1 MTSLSPKDRSR
12 SPRFPSQPLDESLR
26 HAEAIYHAVH
36 RSSVDSATIY
46 QLMGFSGKSGTSAK
60 ALGSL
65 RQYGLIEGIGD
76 RTRVSDLALA
86 ILEPES
92 ASEKASA
99 IHVASQNPDVFR
111 EVLERFDGRVP
122 QADEAIRAFLI
133 RELGFQK
140 NSADECIKA
149 LRQSLAFA
157 GSFRHEVEIRP
168 QPVTPEEGPSPE
180 RSTNAD
186 REKEIQKEIE
196 SNDGELM
203 IIPLT
208 KECRAE
214 LRIVGPLNSRAIRNL
229 IRHINLLADVWAEE
243 DEELDS

>member
-1 MTSLSPKDRSR
+1 MSSLNPRDRSR
-12 SPRFPSQPLDESLR
+12 SPRFPSQSLDESLR
-26 HAEAIYHAVH
+26 HAEAIYQAVH

-46 QLMGFSGKSGTSAK
+46 QLMGFSGKTGTSAK

-76 RTRVSDLALA
+76 KTRISDLALA

-92 ASEKASA
+92 GSEKASA
-99 IHVASQNPDVFR
+99 IRTSSQNPDVFG
-111 EVLERFDGRVP
+111 EVLARFDGRVP

-157 GSFRHEVEIRP
+157 DSFGREYEIIP
-168 QPVTPEEGPSPE
+168 QPSAVEEPPLLE
-180 RSTNAD
+180 APTDTD
-186 REKEIQKEIE
+186 RLSGVRKEVQ
-196 SNDGELM
+196 SADGELM

-208 KECRAE
+208 KECKAE
-214 LRIVGPLNSRAIRNL
+214 LRFIGQLNSRAIKNL
-229 IRHINLLADVWAEE
+229 MRHIDLMADVWAE
-243 DEELDS
+243 DESDLES

>member
-1 MTSLSPKDRSR
+1 M
-12 SPRFPSQPLDESLR
+12 DESLR

-46 QLMGFSGKSGTSAK
+46 QLMGFSGKTGTSAK

-65 RQYGLIEGIGD
+65 RQYGLIEGIGEK
-76 RTRVSDLALA
+76 TRISDLALA

-92 ASEKASA
+92 ASEKSSA
-99 IHVASQNPDVFR
+99 IRTSSKSPDVFG
-111 EVLERFDGRVP
+111 EVLTRFDGRVP

-149 LRQSLAFA
+149 LRQSLAYA
-157 GSFRHEVEIRP
+157 DSFSRDSEVSP
-168 QPVTPEEGPSPE
+168 QPISVEAPPLTEIPPTPEPDKEVQRE
-180 RSTNAD
+180 VRSV
-186 REKEIQKEIE
+186 
-196 SNDGELM
+196 DGELV

-214 LRIVGPLNSRAIRNL
+214 LRIVGKLNARAIKNL
-229 IRHINLLADVWAEE
+229 IRHIDLLADVWAEDE
-243 DEELDS
+243 DELES

>member
-1 MTSLSPKDRSR
+1 MSSLNPRDRSR
-12 SPRFPSQPLDESLR
+12 SPRFPSQSLDESLR

-46 QLMGFSGKSGTSAK
+46 QLMGFSGKTGTSAK

-65 RQYGLIEGIGD
+65 RQYGLIEGIGEK
-76 RTRVSDLALA
+76 TRISDLALA

-99 IHVASQNPDVFR
+99 IRTSSKNPDVFG
-111 EVLERFDGRVP
+111 EVLTRFDGRVP

-140 NSADECIKA
+140 NSADECIKS

-157 GSFRHEVEIRP
+157 DSFSRDFEADP
-168 QPVTPEEGPSPE
+168 QSVLVDEAPLAEEFSKPE
-180 RSTNAD
+180 RGAEVQREARST
-186 REKEIQKEIE
+186 
-196 SNDGELM
+196 DGELL

-214 LRIVGPLNSRAIRNL
+214 LRIVGKLNSRAIKNL
-229 IRHINLLADVWAEE
+229 IRHIDLLADVWAEDE
-243 DEELDS
+243 DKLES

>member
-1 MTSLSPKDRSR
+1 MSSLSPKDRSR
-12 SPRFPSQPLDESLR
+12 SPRFPSQSLDESLR

-76 RTRVSDLALA
+76 KTRISDLALA

-92 ASEKASA
+92 AAEKSSA
-99 IHVASQNPDVFR
+99 ILIASQSPDVFE
-111 EVLERFDGRVP
+111 EVLARFDGRVP

-157 GSFRHEVEIRP
+157 DTFKRDVEIKP
-168 QPVTPEEGPSPE
+168 QAISLEETPAMEPSV
-180 RSTNAD
+180 SHN
-186 REKEIQKEIE
+186 REKEVQKEAQSAE
-196 SNDGELM
+196 GELM

-208 KECRAE
+208 KDCRAE
-214 LRIVGPLNSRAIRNL
+214 LRIVGELNSRAIKNL

-243 DEELDS
+243 DSESES